1 MSEAPWLGTAR
12 AGTACRMM
20 ERQTTALLG
29 QFILAAFFTSVVYQN
44 SVTLAGNSSLCLKY
58 HKAISFT
65 QILWLIS
72 LFLGALFF
80 FLSSTEEMRG
90 RDFLNRN
97 LSSVKLNRI
106 PSILVR
112 ESTVGMETL

>member
-20 ERQTTALLG
+20 ERQTMALLG

-44 SVTLAGNSSLCLKY
+44 SVTLAGDSSLCLKY

-65 QILWLIS
+65 HILWLIS
-72 LFLGALFF
+72 LFLGALF

-112 ESTVGMETL
+112 ESTAGMETP